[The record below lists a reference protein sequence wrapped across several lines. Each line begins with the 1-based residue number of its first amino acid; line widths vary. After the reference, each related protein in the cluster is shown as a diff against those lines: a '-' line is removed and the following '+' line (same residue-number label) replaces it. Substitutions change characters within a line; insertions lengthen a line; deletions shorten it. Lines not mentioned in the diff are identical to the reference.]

1 MLYIYIYY
9 CTRSCY
15 KSWIA
20 ALGEFMKTNDDG
32 SKPNELNSFGRIMGM
47 DIIVWGNHYTQFIVD
62 YNNNL

>member
-1 MLYIYIYY
+1 MFIYIYIYY

-32 SKPNELNSFGRIMGM
+32 SKPNELNSFVFFFKHGRIMGIYM
-47 DIIVWGNHYTQFIVD
+47 Y
-62 YNNNL
+62 